1 MKNTNHQMDT
11 NILTSDHEQLA
22 RFAKALGHPVRVY
35 IIELLSKQ
43 SCCFSGDLA
52 EDLPIARSTLSQ
64 HLKELKSAGLIQGS
78 IEPPKIRYCI
88 NRENWELARKL
99 FGNLLQ
105 TTKPSDEQ
113 CCN

>member
-1 MKNTNHQMDT
+1 MDT
-11 NILTSDHEQLA
+11 QILTNDHEQLA

-52 EDLPIARSTLSQ
+52 ENLPIARSTLSQ